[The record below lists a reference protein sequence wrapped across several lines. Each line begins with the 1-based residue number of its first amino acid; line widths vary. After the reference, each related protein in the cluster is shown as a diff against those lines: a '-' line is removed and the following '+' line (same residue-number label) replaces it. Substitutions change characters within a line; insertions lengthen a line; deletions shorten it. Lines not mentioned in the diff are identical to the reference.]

1 MIIILWLDIILI
13 NVKMILFLKMFGLL
27 IIIYKLNLESKV
39 KEIFIELL

>member
-27 IIIYKLNLESKV
+27 IIIYKLNLESNV